1 MAFSTAWQKEN
12 ETASEKNL
20 RMSPSTVTPR
30 SIFAFRTTAGPFFQ
44 PVLLTWDDNL
54 CLQGNGSGLALKPLE
69 KTISLKRQVFAF
81 IEQEGQ
87 NLNLHK

>member
-1 MAFSTAWQKEN
+1 MAFITAWQKEN
-12 ETASEKNL
+12 ETASEKDL
-20 RMSPSTVTPR
+20 RISPSTVNR
-30 SIFAFRTTAGPFFQ
+30 RNICVFGTTAYPFFQ

-87 NLNLHK
+87 NLNLHE